1 MDVRPVSTGV
11 SPSELSSL
19 VCCRLWDYQKRTDS
33 YLSSPALPKK
43 EPPVKEGIELGLEA
57 LHFFQQLFNMYL
69 LNARYYKRYRK
80 PSLLS
85 KTPGQGWA
93 NIFSK
98 AR

>member
-1 MDVRPVSTGV
+1 MDMRPVSTGV

-19 VCCRLWDYQKRTDS
+19 VRCRLWDYQKRTDP

-43 EPPVKEGIELGLEA
+43 EPPIKEELELGLEA
-57 LHFFQQLFNMYL
+57 LHFFQQIFNMYL
-69 LNARYYKRYRK
+69 LNARYYKRYRE

-85 KTPGQGWA
+85 KTPGKGWA
-93 NIFSK
+93 NIFLK